1 MSSLNKAPILLV
13 DDVPDKLLSLSAVLE
28 ELGQPV
34 VSVRSGSDALRQLLH
49 QEFAVILLDVN
60 MPDLDGFETAAL
72 IRQRKSCEHTPI
84 IFLTAFPDDRFA
96 IRGYQLGAVD
106 FILTPVVPEIL
117 RAKVSVFV
125 DLYCLNLQA
134 KRQAEEHIALVEER
148 AARVAAERAN
158 RAKDEFLANVSH
170 ELRTPM
176 NAIIG
181 MTDLALEEALSPL
194 VGKYLGMVKSN
205 ARLLLDLL
213 NDILDFSKYRSG
225 SFDLRSTPFGLRE
238 LIGELTQTLGF
249 RASEKGLELLA
260 HIEPAVPDRLLGDS
274 LRLRQVLMNLLSN
287 AVKFTERGSITIE
300 VGLEAEMPEEARL
313 RFAVVDTGIGISPT
327 NQERVFA
334 PFAQVDSS
342 TTRQHGGTGL
352 GLAIASDLIRAMGGK
367 LELQSELGR
376 GTTFFF
382 AVPIRREPAGS
393 EPPGRTPQLLAGNGH
408 RAEPVDSQP
417 AGSKL
422 PAPAGG
428 RATAESGKPPRPRVK
443 PASAQTTAD
452 KLRILLVEDLPA
464 NQMLVV
470 HVLNRRGHEV
480 EVATNGVQAV
490 ELAGRTPFD
499 VVLMDLQM
507 PDMDG
512 FEATAAIRALPNGA
526 RTPIVALTA
535 HALPADRDR
544 CLAAGMDDYL
554 AKPLDIRQ
562 LVEVVEANA
571 APRQPANAAARSSNE

>member
-1 MSSLNKAPILLV
+1 MAPTDKAPILLV
-13 DDVPDKLLSLSAVLE
+13 DDVPDKLLSLEAALE

-34 VSVRSGSDALRQLLH
+34 ASARSGSEALRHLLH
-49 QEFAVILLDVN
+49 QDFAVILLDVN

-72 IRQRKSCEHTPI
+72 IRQRRSSEHTPI

-96 IRGYQLGAVD
+96 VRGYRLGAVD
-106 FILTPVVPEIL
+106 FILTPVVPEVL

-125 DLYCLNLQA
+125 ELHLMNLQA
-134 KRQAEEHIALVEER
+134 KRQAQEHIALVEER

-181 MTDLALEEALSPL
+181 MTDLALGEPLSPL
-194 VGKYLGMVKSN
+194 VSKYLETVKSS

-213 NDILDFSKYRSG
+213 NDILDFAKYKSG
-225 SFDLRSTPFGLRE
+225 KFDLRSIPFGLRE
-238 LIGELTQTLGF
+238 LIAELVQTFSF
-249 RASEKGLELLA
+249 RAADKGLQLSA
-260 HIEPAVPDRLLGDS
+260 DVAPDVPDRLLGDS

-287 AVKFTERGSITIE
+287 AVKFTDRGSITIE
-300 VGLEAEMPEEARL
+300 VALDSETPEEASL
-313 RFAVVDTGIGISPT
+313 RFTVADTGIGISTT
-327 NQERVFA
+327 NQQQVFA

-352 GLAIASDLIRAMGGK
+352 GLSIASDLIRAMGGK
-367 LELQSELGR
+367 LEVRSELGH
-376 GTTFFF
+376 GSTFFF
-382 AVPIRREPAGS
+382 VVPIRLES
-393 EPPGRTPQLLAGNGH
+393 EPTPVSGRLDAGAMSQSKSQAANRSAGETIDL
-408 RAEPVDSQP
+408 RPAEAAEKSARPTASR
-417 AGSKL
+417 
-422 PAPAGG
+422 PAP
-428 RATAESGKPPRPRVK
+428 SPP
-443 PASAQTTAD
+443 AA
-452 KLRILLVEDLPA
+452 KLRVLLVEDLPA
-464 NQMLVV
+464 NQMLVC

-490 ELAGRTPFD
+490 ELTTRQTFD

-512 FEATAAIRALPNGA
+512 FEATAAIRALPHGA

-554 AKPLDIRQ
+554 AKPLDIRE

-571 APRQPANAAARSSNE
+571 AAAAR

>member
-1 MSSLNKAPILLV
+1 MPELDKAPILLV
-13 DDVPDKLLSLSAVLE
+13 DDVPDKLLAIEAVLE
-28 ELGQPV
+28 ELGQPI
-34 VSVRSGSDALRQLLH
+34 VSVRSGADALRALL
-49 QEFAVILLDVN
+49 QQQFAVILLDVN

-72 IRQRKSCEHTPI
+72 IRQRKSSEHTPI

-96 IRGYQLGAVD
+96 VRGYQLGAVD
-106 FILTPVVPEIL
+106 FILTPAIPEVL
-117 RAKVSVFV
+117 RAKISVFV
-125 DLYCLNLQA
+125 DLYRMNLAA
-134 KRQAEEHIALVEER
+134 KRQAEEHITLIEER
-148 AARVAAERAN
+148 AAREAAEKAN

-194 VGKYLGMVKSN
+194 VSKYLGMVKSN

-225 SFDLRSTPFGLRE
+225 MFDLRSVPFGLRE
-238 LIGELTQTLGF
+238 LVIELVQTFSF
-249 RASEKGLELLA
+249 RAADKGLQLSANVAPE
-260 HIEPAVPDRLLGDS
+260 VPDRLIGDP

-287 AVKFTERGSITIE
+287 AVKFTEHGSITIE
-300 VGLEAEMPEEARL
+300 VALKSLAVEEASL
-313 RFAVVDTGIGISPT
+313 RFAVVDTGIGISDS
-327 NQERVFA
+327 NQQRVFA

-352 GLAIASDLIRAMGGK
+352 GLAIATDLIHAMGGK
-367 LELQSELGR
+367 LEVDSRLGE
-376 GTTFFF
+376 GSTFYFV
-382 AVPIRREPAGS
+382 AHIRRD
-393 EPPGRTPQLLAGNGH
+393 L
-408 RAEPVDSQP
+408 QP
-417 AGSKL
+417 APVNGQSAAP
-422 PAPAGG
+422 PAPPSETVPQPAKS
-428 RATAESGKPPRPRVK
+428 ASAAERKAGKP
-443 PASAQTTAD
+443 QTG
-452 KLRILLVEDLPA
+452 KLRVLLVEDLPA

-470 HVLNRRGHEV
+470 HVLSRRGHEV
-480 EVATNGVQAV
+480 EVAANGLRAV
-490 ELAGRTPFD
+490 ELVGSRPFD

-512 FEATAAIRALPNGA
+512 FEATAAIRALPHGA

-544 CLAAGMDDYL
+544 CLAAGMDDYI

-571 APRQPANAAARSSNE
+571 CQPR

>member
-1 MSSLNKAPILLV
+1 MSEPDKAPILLV
-13 DDVPDKLLSLSAVLE
+13 DDVPDKLLSIGAVLE
-28 ELGQPV
+28 DLGQPI
-34 VSVRSGSDALRQLLH
+34 VSVRSGSDALRVLLQ

-60 MPDLDGFETAAL
+60 MPDLDGFETAAM
-72 IRQRKSCEHTPI
+72 IRQRKQSEHTPI

-96 IRGYQLGAVD
+96 MRGYQLGAVD
-106 FILTPVVPEIL
+106 FILTPVIPEIL

-125 DLYCLNLQA
+125 DLYRMNLAA
-134 KRQAEEHIALVEER
+134 KRQIEEHISLIEER
-148 AARVAAERAN
+148 AAREAAERAN

-194 VGKYLGMVKSN
+194 VSKYLGMVKSN

-225 SFDLRSTPFGLRE
+225 MFDLRSVPFGLRE
-238 LIGELTQTLGF
+238 LVVELVQTFSF
-249 RASEKGLELLA
+249 RAADKGLQLSAIVAPE
-260 HIEPAVPDRLLGDS
+260 VPDRLIGDP

-287 AVKFTERGSITIE
+287 AVKFTEQGSITIE
-300 VGLEAEMPEEARL
+300 VALKSLSPEDANL
-313 RFAVVDTGIGISPT
+313 RFAVIDTGIGISDS
-327 NQERVFA
+327 NQQRVFA
-334 PFAQVDSS
+334 PFAQVDAS

-367 LELQSELGR
+367 LEVESQLGD
-376 GTTFFF
+376 GSTFYFV
-382 AVPIRREPAGS
+382 APM
-393 EPPGRTPQLLAGNGH
+393 H
-408 RAEPVDSQP
+408 RDLQP
-417 AGSKL
+417 APVNGLPGAAAAQPAAPASKRA
-422 PAPAGG
+422 APAG
-428 RATAESGKPPRPRVK
+428 
-443 PASAQTTAD
+443 PASTSTTASTHTG
-452 KLRILLVEDLPA
+452 KLRVLLVEDLPA

-480 EVATNGVQAV
+480 EVATNGLQAV
-490 ELAGRTPFD
+490 ELVSQRPFD

-512 FEATAAIRALPNGA
+512 FEATAAIRALPRGA
-526 RTPIVALTA
+526 RTPIIALTA

-544 CLAAGMDDYL
+544 CLAAGMDDYI

-562 LVEVVEANA
+562 LVEVVETNA
-571 APRQPANAAARSSNE
+571 CQPR